1 MIKDKASIA
10 ILCGGKGLRLRPI
23 TADIP
28 KPLIKIGTK
37 PILQHIITH
46 FKKFDHKEYFIA
58 TGYKSNKI
66 EKFMQDK
73 FNSINYTIID
83 SGDVQI
89 LQRIRD
95 ILNHHS
101 GENDIILCYGDTISD
116 VDTNKLTK
124 FHYNDI
130 NSLTITSYPISIP
143 FGVMNI
149 GQDNKVKSFIEKP
162 VLKEVMNIGYFYIS
176 NILFDKFYK
185 YESFEDVLINLTKE
199 KKLKCYQHNGIHI
212 TVNTIKELEY
222 ANENITKIFK

>member
-101 GENDIILCYGDTISD
+101 GENDIILCYGDTISN

-124 FHYNDI
+124 RNNYLAF
-130 NSLTITSYPISIP
+130 L
-143 FGVMNI
+143 
-149 GQDNKVKSFIEKP
+149 
-162 VLKEVMNIGYFYIS
+162 
-176 NILFDKFYK
+176 
-185 YESFEDVLINLTKE
+185 
-199 KKLKCYQHNGIHI
+199 C
-212 TVNTIKELEY
+212 
-222 ANENITKIFK
+222 